1 MKKIIL
7 TSLILIVS
15 NLSFGQSVTISP
27 QRTESVGNT
36 TGDNYFLS
44 SNSNIAGLISLRYRG
59 PENAK
64 TAVMNG
70 DNLMLISAGG
80 YFNSVDAAYDK
91 GVIKFRATENWNGTS
106 NGSKIFFSTTSNGS
120 NNEMERMVINHDGK
134 VGIGSISP
142 QSKLHL
148 HEPTTD
154 LIQAM
159 QVTTDGTGSAATDGL
174 GFSIFSSSDI
184 FSPRAARIRN
194 NENGQLILGANNLD
208 VLRITPTGNVGIN
221 SAFAP
226 SARFQVFHDTEN
238 DFTKPH
244 INVVTAVDANNGMI
258 KMSNLTASRSF
269 GQYFNLNSGTSANN
283 FLSFDYN
290 GTTPILDLKGNGN
303 VNHAG
308 FTKLGS
314 DAPSIKV
321 KKYAGNTASVDGGTI
336 EILHGLG
343 NDKIV
348 SMDLMINYSGAA
360 YIEEDYV
367 AAAGYECNLFV
378 GLGTIN
384 FLQPVIKIT
393 NKAGNSANVLNKPY
407 KLIVTYEE

>member
-1 MKKIIL
+1 MKKNIL
-7 TSLILIVS
+7 TLLILIVT
-15 NLSFGQSVTISP
+15 NLTFGQSVTISP

-44 SNSNIAGLISLRYRG
+44 SNSNIAGLISIRYRG

-80 YFNSVDAAYDK
+80 YFNSVDATYDK
-91 GVIKFRATENWNGTS
+91 AVIKFRATENWNGTS
-106 NGSKIFFSTTSNGS
+106 NGSKIFFYTTSNGS
-120 NNEMERMVINHDGK
+120 NNEQERMVINHDGK

-174 GFSIFSSSDI
+174 GFTIFGSSD
-184 FSPRAARIRN
+184 FLMPRAARIMN
-194 NENGQLILGANNLD
+194 NENGQLILGANNLN
-208 VLRITPTGNVGIN
+208 VLKITPTGNVGIN

-226 SARFQVFHDTEN
+226 SARFQVYHDTEN
-238 DFTKPH
+238 DITKPH
-244 INVVTAVDANNGMI
+244 INLVTAVDANNGMI
-258 KMSNLTASRSF
+258 KMSNLTASRYF
-269 GQYFNLNSGTSANN
+269 GQYFNLNSGTAANN

-290 GTTPILDLKGNGN
+290 GTTSILDLKGNGN

-321 KKYAGNTASVDGGTI
+321 KKFTGNTAATEGGSV

-343 NDKIV
+343 NTKIV
-348 SMDLMINYSGAA
+348 SMDLMVNYGGVSFV
-360 YIEEDYV
+360 EEDYAGAV
-367 AAAGYECNLFV
+367 GYECNIVAALNFP
-378 GLGTIN
+378 GLQEI
-384 FLQPVIKIT
+384 IRIT
-393 NKAGNSANVLNKPY
+393 NKSGNSVNVLSKPY

>member
-1 MKKIIL
+1 MKKNIL
-7 TSLILIVS
+7 ALLILMVS
-15 NLSFGQSVTISP
+15 NLTFGQSVTISP

-36 TGDNYFLS
+36 TGDNYSLS

-80 YFNSVDAAYDK
+80 YFSSTEATYDK
-91 GVIKFRATENWNGTS
+91 AVIKFRATENWNGTS
-106 NGSKIFFSTTSNGS
+106 NGSKIFFSTTPNGS
-120 NNEMERMVINHDGK
+120 NNELERMVINHDGK

-154 LIQAM
+154 LIQAL

-174 GFSIFSSSDI
+174 GFSIFSSSDV
-184 FSPRAARIRN
+184 FLPRAARIMN
-194 NENGQLILGANNLD
+194 NENGQLILGANNLN
-208 VLRITPTGNVGIN
+208 VLKITPTGNVGIN

-226 SARFQVFHDTEN
+226 SARFQVYHDTEN
-238 DFTKPH
+238 DLTKPH
-244 INVVTAVDANNGMI
+244 INLITGVDANNGMI
-258 KMSNLTASRSF
+258 KMSNLTASRYF
-269 GQYFNLNSGTSANN
+269 GQYFNLNSATAANN

-303 VNHAG
+303 VQHAG

-321 KKYAGNTASVDGGTI
+321 KKYIGNTASADGGTI

-348 SMDLMINYSGAA
+348 SMDLMVNYSGAA

>member
-258 KMSNLTASRSF
+258 KMSNLTASRYF